1 MQIYN
6 IIPKVQNI
14 SEIISIIQKILYI
27 CTVNNNS
34 NEIMASTDLFN
45 ISSKTFDSSAKPEM
59 TKEEFVSEIQPKI
72 QDILKR
78 VFPNNSAKQKIRVH
92 RDRISFAAPCC
103 GDSAHDNY
111 KKRGNIILEGKF
123 KNLYKCFNCGTCM
136 SVPRFLKMYNQDMSI
151 NMIDYVTDHNYTE
164 RSTNYGA
171 SFIYDEDEIEKY
183 AIDREYFRQ
192 LLDLTEC
199 NEKCFGKKYLMERRQ
214 YNLSKFMYSIRANKL
229 FVLNLTK
236 SGKIFGIQVRS
247 FNDKVAKYKTYGI
260 QKLHQIILNDN
271 VTVPDDINELSMIFN
286 ILLVDYGKYVTVT
299 EGPMDSFLIKN
310 SIALCGAGKRVEFPF
325 MTRYM
330 FDDDKP
336 GREHA
341 IERIKNGYNVFMW
354 DTFKRD
360 LGIKSGKKLDFNDV
374 IMWCY
379 NNNRQCPNINDYFS
393 NNELDMIMI

>member
-1 MQIYN
+1 MD
-6 IIPKVQNI
+6 
-14 SEIISIIQKILYI
+14 S
-27 CTVNNNS
+27 S
-34 NEIMASTDLFN
+34 NKDIFN
-45 ISSKTFDSSAKPEM
+45 LTSQTFDSSSHVTM
-59 TKEEFVSEIQPKI
+59 TKEEFISEITPKI

-78 VFPNNSAKQKIRVH
+78 VFPGNSAKQKIRVH

-136 SVPRFLKMYNQDMSI
+136 SVQKFLKMYGQNVSLGMADYISEK
-151 NMIDYVTDHNYTE
+151 NPGFARESSSNVSYLYDDELID
-164 RSTNYGA
+164 S
-171 SFIYDEDEIEKY
+171 Y

-192 LLDLTEC
+192 LLGLAEC
-199 NEKCFGKKYLMERRQ
+199 NEYCYGKTYLMNRRQ
-214 YNLSKFMYSIRANKL
+214 YNFEKFMYSTQSNKL

-247 FNDKVAKYKTYGI
+247 FTDKNAKYKTYGL
-260 QKLHQIILNDN
+260 QKIHEIILNDN
-271 VTVPDDINELSMIFN
+271 VNVPENINELSMIFN
-286 ILLVDYGKYVTVT
+286 ILLVDYSNYVTVT

-310 SIALCGAGKRVEFPF
+310 SIALCGAGKRIEFPF
-325 MTRYM
+325 TTRYL

-341 IERIKNGYNVFMW
+341 IEKIKEGYSVFMW
-354 DTFKRD
+354 DNFKKE
-360 LGIKSGKKLDFNDV
+360 LGIKSGKKLDINDV

-379 NNNRQCPNINDYFS
+379 DNNKVCPRIDGFFS
-393 NNELDMIMI
+393 DNELDLVMI